1 MRTLGRA
8 GPARRPQQ
16 RGRAAAAW
24 RRLGRR
30 QRRGGRRARAVG
42 AGGVGGVEEGGRKQA
57 GGAPSPPP
65 PTSPRSPVR
74 RRRAGG
80 SAGLAPERGWLL
92 LAGAPDDGPGARAAS
107 PCRRAAPAARG
118 FPWRR
123 RRRAG
128 PRRLGRAEPRREPAC
143 AASSPAGAWSRR
155 APGPPLRWRAR
166 RSAPSRC
173 ALSRGEAPN
182 VSGTAAVGAAP
193 TVTTPDIFHLPVP
206 RSRCGNGSVKTCV
219 CEFFISMSE
228 TIKYNDDDHKTVFL
242 KTLNEQRLEGEF
254 CDIAIVVEDVK
265 FRAHRCVLAA
275 CSTYFKKLFKK
286 LEVDSSSVIEI
297 DFLRSDIFEE
307 VLNYMYTAKISVKKE
322 DVNLM
327 MSSGQILGIRFL
339 DKLCSQKRDVSSPE
353 ENTQSKSKY
362 CLKINRPMGEPND
375 TQDDEVEEIGDHDDS
390 PSDVTV
396 EGTPPSQEDGKSPT
410 TTLRVQEAI
419 LKELGSE
426 EVRKVNCY
434 GQEVEP
440 METTESKDLGSQ
452 TPQALTFN
460 DGISEVKDEQT
471 PGWTTAAGDM
481 KFEYLLY
488 GHREHIVCQACGKT
502 FSDEARLRK
511 HEKLHTADRPF
522 VCEMCTKGFTTQA
535 HLKEHLKIHTG
546 YKPYSC
552 EVCGKS
558 FIRAPDLKKHE
569 RVHSN
574 ERPFAC
580 HMCDKAFKHKSHL
593 KDHERRH
600 RGEKP
605 FVCSSCTKA
614 FAKASD
620 LKRHENNMHSERKQ
634 VTTANSIQ
642 SETEQLQAA
651 AMAAE
656 AEQQL
661 ETIACS

>member
-1 MRTLGRA
+1 M
-8 GPARRPQQ
+8 
-16 RGRAAAAW
+16 
-24 RRLGRR
+24 
-30 QRRGGRRARAVG
+30 
-42 AGGVGGVEEGGRKQA
+42 
-57 GGAPSPPP
+57 
-65 PTSPRSPVR
+65 
-74 RRRAGG
+74 
-80 SAGLAPERGWLL
+80 
-92 LAGAPDDGPGARAAS
+92 
-107 PCRRAAPAARG
+107 
-118 FPWRR
+118 
-123 RRRAG
+123 
-128 PRRLGRAEPRREPAC
+128 
-143 AASSPAGAWSRR
+143 
-155 APGPPLRWRAR
+155 
-166 RSAPSRC
+166 
-173 ALSRGEAPN
+173 
-182 VSGTAAVGAAP
+182 
-193 TVTTPDIFHLPVP
+193 
-206 RSRCGNGSVKTCV
+206 
-219 CEFFISMSE
+219 EFFISMSE
-228 TIKYNDDDHKTVFL
+228 TIKYNDDDHKTLFL
-242 KTLNEQRLEGEF
+242 KTNEQCLEGEF

-339 DKLCSQKRDVSSPE
+339 DKLCSQKRDVSSPD
-353 ENTQSKSKY
+353 ENNSQSKSKY
-362 CLKINRPMGEPND
+362 CLKINRPIGD
-375 TQDDEVEEIGDHDDS
+375 AADAQDDDVEEIGDQDDS
-390 PSDVTV
+390 PSDDTV

-434 GQEVEP
+434 GQEVES
-440 METTESKDLGSQ
+440 METPESKDLGSQ

-460 DGISEVKDEQT
+460 DGMSEVKDEQT
-471 PGWTTAAGDM
+471 PGWTTAASDM

-488 GHREHIVCQACGKT
+488 GHHREQIACQACGKT
-502 FSDEARLRK
+502 FSDEGRLRK

-522 VCEMCTKGFTTQA
+522 VCEMCMKGFTTQA

-605 FVCSSCTKA
+605 FVCGSCTKA

-620 LKRHENNMHSERKQ
+620 LKRHENNMHSERKP
-634 VTTANSIQ
+634 VTPSAIQ
-642 SETEQLQAA
+642 SETEQLQAT
-651 AMAAE
+651 AMGAE

>member
-1 MRTLGRA
+1 M
-8 GPARRPQQ
+8 
-16 RGRAAAAW
+16 
-24 RRLGRR
+24 
-30 QRRGGRRARAVG
+30 
-42 AGGVGGVEEGGRKQA
+42 
-57 GGAPSPPP
+57 
-65 PTSPRSPVR
+65 
-74 RRRAGG
+74 
-80 SAGLAPERGWLL
+80 
-92 LAGAPDDGPGARAAS
+92 
-107 PCRRAAPAARG
+107 
-118 FPWRR
+118 
-123 RRRAG
+123 
-128 PRRLGRAEPRREPAC
+128 
-143 AASSPAGAWSRR
+143 
-155 APGPPLRWRAR
+155 
-166 RSAPSRC
+166 
-173 ALSRGEAPN
+173 
-182 VSGTAAVGAAP
+182 
-193 TVTTPDIFHLPVP
+193 
-206 RSRCGNGSVKTCV
+206 
-219 CEFFISMSE
+219 EFFLSMSE

-353 ENTQSKSKY
+353 ENPQAKNKY
-362 CLKINRPMGEPND
+362 CLKINRPMGEPNEAP
-375 TQDDEVEEIGDHDDS
+375 DDEVEEIGDHDDS

-410 TTLRVQEAI
+410 ATLRVQEAI

-440 METTESKDLGSQ
+440 MEATESKDLGSQ
-452 TPQALTFN
+452 TPQALAFN

-634 VTTANSIQ
+634 VTAANAIQ